1 MHACMRL
8 CTHLFSD
15 YILEAGLSPCLLGR
29 SDKSS
34 LCVVSSGYKS
44 VPGVSCAYLLVPPPE
59 HSQSNFAR
67 LLFQILPSIPRCV
80 EKALYASDSSLL
92 PFTWF
97 FFSPLGQSEQLL
109 HNFEDSLGITF
120 RTLTSSCH
128 DAKYAVERKS
138 LHSSKWSW
146 SASTLTHF
154 TLGCLLSC
162 TCVTLDMQ
170 PFKKY
175 TNKKKL
181 KQHVE
186 K

>member
-1 MHACMRL
+1 MHACVCL

-15 YILEAGLSPCLLGR
+15 YILETGLSPCLLGR

-34 LCVVSSGYKS
+34 LCVVSSSYKS
-44 VPGVSCAYLLVPPPE
+44 VPGVSCAYLSVPPPQ
-59 HSQSNFAR
+59 HSQSYFAR
-67 LLFQILPSIPRCV
+67 LLFQILPNIPRCV
-80 EKALYASDSSLL
+80 EKTSYASDLSLL

-109 HNFEDSLGITF
+109 HNFEDSLGNTI

-128 DAKYAVERKS
+128 DAKYAVERKYQRS
-138 LHSSKWSW
+138 RKWSW
-146 SASTLTHF
+146 SSSTLTHF

-162 TCVTLDMQ
+162 TCVTLDVQ

-175 TNKKKL
+175 TNKKN
-181 KQHVE
+181 VE